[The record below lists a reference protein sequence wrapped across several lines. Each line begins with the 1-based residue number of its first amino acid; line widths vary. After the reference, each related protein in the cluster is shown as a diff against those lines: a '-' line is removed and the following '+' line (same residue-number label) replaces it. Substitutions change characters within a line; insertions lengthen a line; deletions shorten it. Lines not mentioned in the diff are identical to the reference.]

1 VELWPSLLAHYRFV
15 KIVSGKGKQR
25 VVDMAAS
32 RSGLPC
38 RWQAQ
43 QTLDLKRKRIH
54 YLHTKSNFTQGMSVW
69 WILEP
74 KGSKATQ
81 VLLTHAMP
89 PEGPL
94 MGAFRQRVVGGFFV
108 DHVAA
113 KTLAG
118 LKRHLE
124 AR

>member
-1 VELWPSLLAHYRFV
+1 MEQWPELLAHYRFV
-15 KIVSGKGKQR
+15 RILSGRGAHR

-32 RSGLPC
+32 RDGIPC
-38 RWQAQ
+38 RWQARQ
-43 QTLDLKRKRIH
+43 DLDLKHKRIH
-54 YLHTKSNFTQGMSVW
+54 YTHTKSNFTQGMEVW

-74 KGSKATQ
+74 QGAKATR

-89 PEGPL
+89 PEGAV
-94 MGAFRQRVVGGFFV
+94 MSWFRQHIVGGFFV
-108 DHVAA
+108 DAIAA

-124 AR
+124 AQ